1 MSVFTR
7 FARWI
12 LRNDAQTMTLP
23 ETVEAL
29 NLTASTISGQ
39 SVTVE
44 TSKNIHT
51 AYRCVNILSDD
62 IAKMPLQTFI
72 SRSPGQ
78 IERMR
83 PDSRLQNI
91 AWLLEISPNRWMTPF
106 IFKKALIMWLLNWG
120 AAYVWQPPR
129 QAGRRNE
136 LFILR
141 SNITRPVFDLDG
153 NLWYQVNWFKKP
165 PEYIP
170 DVEVLALL
178 INSSDGITG
187 SSVITH
193 ARETLGR
200 QMGAHETQGR
210 FYSQGLNPAGVVWLA
225 GEASKDARKKIR
237 DSYEETMGGSKNAYR
252 LAVFDNKITKFEAI
266 TMKPSDA
273 QFLESIQQNDLE
285 VANFYGMSLF
295 KLNMGKQAYNSNE
308 QANLDYLS
316 TTLDPYLVQWEQAA
330 MLKWLTEAEQNY
342 TYFRY
347 NRDVL
352 LRTDAKTR
360 AEYLEKKIFSGQ
372 MTPNE
377 ARQIEDMPAYPK
389 GGRFYVPTNMTS
401 IGAADASE
409 TEKGVD

>member
-1 MSVFTR
+1 
-7 FARWI
+7 
-12 LRNDAQTMTLP
+12 
-23 ETVEAL
+23 
-29 NLTASTISGQ
+29 
-39 SVTVE
+39 
-44 TSKNIHT
+44 
-51 AYRCVNILSDD
+51 
-62 IAKMPLQTFI
+62 
-72 SRSPGQ
+72 
-78 IERMR
+78 
-83 PDSRLQNI
+83 
-91 AWLLEISPNRWMTPF
+91 
-106 IFKKALIMWLLNWG
+106 
-120 AAYVWQPPR
+120 
-129 QAGRRNE
+129 
-136 LFILR
+136 
-141 SNITRPVFDLDG
+141 
-153 NLWYQVNWFKKP
+153 
-165 PEYIP
+165 
-170 DVEVLALL
+170 
-178 INSSDGITG
+178 
-187 SSVITH
+187 
-193 ARETLGR
+193 
-200 QMGAHETQGR
+200 
-210 FYSQGLNPAGVVWLA
+210 
-225 GEASKDARKKIR
+225 
-237 DSYEETMGGSKNAYR
+237 MGGSKNAYR